1 MNGSN
6 VGFVKQLKVVFNE
19 NPDYDYKDVSPDSME
34 ILPVNFGTEHK
45 QMLSP
50 LYLMINKGYLAIPEK
65 YDKLIVSLRT
75 AQANESL
82 WINNK
87 LATTIA

>member
-1 MNGSN
+1 
-6 VGFVKQLKVVFNE
+6 
-19 NPDYDYKDVSPDSME
+19 ME

-45 QMLSP
+45 QMLSH

-75 AQANESL
+75 ATMVPERDSIYAIAYFCKPLISKITFQSL
-82 WINNK
+82 RR
-87 LATTIA
+87 